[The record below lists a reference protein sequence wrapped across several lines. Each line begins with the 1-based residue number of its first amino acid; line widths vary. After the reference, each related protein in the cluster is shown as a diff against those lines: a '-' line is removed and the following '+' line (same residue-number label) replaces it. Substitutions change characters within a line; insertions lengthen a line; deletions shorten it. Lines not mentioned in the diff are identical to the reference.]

1 MNRIVLRNTIIS
13 VLLIAALFAVVLL
26 RDGSPYGRN
35 QSSFAAEPGQEI
47 TRIEIDE
54 EGKKV
59 SLEKKEGAWLVD
71 GKNESRKNAV
81 INVLYIITEMRI
93 KSPVSAEVFRE
104 EITGRNIK
112 TVRVSVFGN
121 RKVLKRFIVYKTNAN
136 PYGNIM
142 KLSSRSRPFIVYVP
156 GYSEEIGSAFN
167 ASPAWWQPFTI
178 FNLLP
183 SEIESVAVENRADPS
198 SSFTIN
204 SAEGSY
210 FLSGA
215 EGWDSARVKRYISY
229 FTYIPFENRTEDLT
243 DEMRTK
249 IISGETLFRIT
260 VMKTPGERIVLDLR
274 EKPDSISGGT
284 DSDRLYGSLNAGGEL
299 FIIRY
304 FDIDPLLKKRSWFYN
319 IFP

>member
-26 RDGSPYGRN
+26 RDSSPYDRK
-35 QSSFAAEPGQEI
+35 QSSFAAEPGKEI
-47 TRIEIDE
+47 TRIEIE
-54 EGKKV
+54 GEGKKV

-71 GKNESRKNAV
+71 GKNESRKNEV
-81 INVLYIITEMRI
+81 LNLLYIITEMRI
-93 KSPVSAEVFRE
+93 KSPVSDEVFRE
-104 EITGRNIK
+104 EITGRDIK
-112 TVRVSVFGN
+112 PVWVSVFEN
-121 RKVLKRFIVYKTNAN
+121 RKVLKRFIVYKTDSN

-142 KLSSRSRPFIVYVP
+142 KLRSRSRPFIVYVP

-167 ASPAWWQPFTI
+167 SSPAWWQPFTI

-204 SAEGSY
+204 FSGGS
-210 FLSGA
+210 FLLSGA

-229 FTYIPFENRTEDLT
+229 FTYIPFENLADDMT
-243 DEMRTK
+243 DEMRNK

-260 VMKTPGERIVLDLR
+260 VLRTSGDTVVLDLW

-284 DSDRLYGSLNAGGEL
+284 DSDRLYGSLNAGDEL

-304 FDIDPLLKKRSWFYN
+304 FDIDPLLKKRAYFYQ
-319 IFP
+319 